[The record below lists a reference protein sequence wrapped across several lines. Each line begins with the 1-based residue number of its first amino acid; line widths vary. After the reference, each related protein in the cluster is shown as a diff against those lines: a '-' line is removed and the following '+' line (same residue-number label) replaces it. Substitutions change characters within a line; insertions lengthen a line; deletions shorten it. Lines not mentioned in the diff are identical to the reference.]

1 VDTQLKQ
8 IFSLI
13 IAKHFEDFRV
23 IPHFC
28 ECLSVHFLLLLIQ
41 IPHTLYSLLL
51 RQQLALFSFPRVLH
65 QNVLDDITLVK
76 V

>member
-1 VDTQLKQ
+1 
-8 IFSLI
+8 
-13 IAKHFEDFRV
+13 
-23 IPHFC
+23 
-28 ECLSVHFLLLLIQ
+28 LLLLIQ